1 MRMNNKGFSMVELL
15 AVVAIL
21 GVLSTIG
28 VVAVSNILE
37 KAHEEYY
44 KNQEKNLVLAAQSY
58 MNANQNELPKVVGRK
73 EKITAKELKEANY
86 LKKDVTRYDGK
97 TKCNDEKT
105 YVNVF
110 KYGNSDYSYTA
121 YLTCPDDKIA
131 DEEVKEEQ
139 PFIDAVFPGSNED
152 VSTASIKITIKGEKN
167 NAETKLLSYSY
178 SLFVIENGK
187 SVELL
192 NTGTMQVRQ
201 STVEKT
207 ISLSKYALSSS
218 SVSLK
223 IKATATNIKGNSIS
237 QTFTNDYRDKTAPK
251 CVYINKA
258 DDPKSPLRRKTW
270 VNRDVKVTIGCN
282 DGNGSGCEK
291 DTYTKTFTT
300 DGGVDHIKISDNVGN
315 QQSCPVVKF
324 IDKTAP
330 TVKVNVYKCDS
341 KHVATGSVLKSY
353 TASGNTIEVKSSD
366 LTGNVNGWLNKANYP
381 NGVCFAFNVED
392 ASSLKSKS
400 WKWNPTGIKKNA
412 SNYKTLTGGNSDETF
427 TTDDGY
433 NLTTKKVY
441 THSLSGDGH
450 RYGEFVVKDGIGNT
464 STIKFNILI
473 DKTSPT
479 AQVTAGRCENRDAT
493 ACQNATS
500 VTSSQTVKA
509 DNSSPSKSMS
519 FDTWVSKGI
528 QIKYSITDL
537 SDVTR
542 TWKYDDPRKMTS
554 RPSANKAGA
563 SATGTSGTLTLT
575 GTGQRNSIITFTDEA
590 GNTSQVT
597 VQGYIANTCTVTYNS
612 NHGSFTKNSSDLT
625 EVKDYDSYFGSAANG
640 LRNATGNGSHYEG
653 ERQYHSTVTNKQWNT
668 SATYNAGTIFDEQ
681 KRYKAQSVC
690 SGMDDGKD
698 KTITLYA
705 NWRTHE
711 CTVTFSANGG
721 KFTNNGGG
729 TTQIVKAG
737 EELGKKPTVS
747 RDYYH
752 VDNNDAW
759 KKGSTTNYVA
769 ANATKK
775 GEELCNLTKGDDS
788 VTLNANWKQN
798 VCTIKYDP
806 NKKFNG
812 KFNKN
817 ASNTT
822 DTLTQGQILGSYENG
837 IKNARGTGGYFY
849 ATAPGHVVAATAE
862 WNLKDDGTGLALYQ
876 GFWYTQEEICPQL
889 QKQASP
895 TVTLYVNWLPEEPT
909 VRIYLWDHISNSDDE
924 CDQYK
929 DSNKDYT
936 GTKNK
941 FKRPYRKY
949 KYGSYMCHCRY
960 KSTNSELDY
969 ARGYYLRHK
978 KTDGCDST
986 PQYYSK
992 TTSKW
997 QRDTCFPEN
1006 AYIFY
1011 KFGDEGRASCHN
1023 KQNYKVGNTKR
1034 DWKINE
1040 YVYLVCTNGDV
1051 YNNQTKGYKFFHGAY
1066 WYWNTGPYYA
1076 HLGKVLI
1083 NDKEMGKYGSNL
1095 YENKVVFD
1103 DGSDIISQDYEK
1115 NHKSKVQG
1123 ICQDYCE
1130 DKFGFELYPEEDLRY
1145 LGIDEDDD

>member
-1 MRMNNKGFSMVELL
+1 MITNKKGFSMVELL

-21 GVLSTIG
+21 GILSTIG
-28 VVAVSNILE
+28 IVAVSNILE

-58 MNANQNELPKVVGRK
+58 MSANQNELPKVVGRK
-73 EKITAKELKEANY
+73 ETITAKELKEANY

-110 KYGNSDYSYTA
+110 KYGTTDYSYTA

-131 DEEVKEEQ
+131 DEEVKKEQ
-139 PFIDAVFPGSNED
+139 PFIDAVFPGTSED
-152 VSTASIKITIKGEKN
+152 VATASIKITIKGEKN

-178 SLFVIENGK
+178 SLYVIENGK

-201 STVEKT
+201 PTVEKT

-218 SVSLK
+218 YVSLK
-223 IKATATNIKGNSIS
+223 VKATATNIKGNSVS

-251 CVYINKA
+251 CEYPNKE
-258 DDPKSPLRRKTW
+258 DDPKSPFRRKTW
-270 VNRDVKVTIGCN
+270 VNRDVKVTIKCN

-291 DTYTKTFTT
+291 ETYTKTFTT

-324 IDKTAP
+324 IDKSAP

-341 KHVATGSVLKSY
+341 SYNGTGSVLKSY
-353 TASGNTIEVKSSD
+353 TASGNTVEVKSSD

-381 NGVCFAFNVED
+381 HGVCFAFNVED

-400 WKWNPTGIKKNA
+400 WKWNNTGIKKNA
-412 SNYKTLTGGNSDETF
+412 SNYTTLNGGSSEETF

-450 RYGEFVVKDGIGNT
+450 RYGEFVIKDGIGNT

-479 AQVTAGRCENRDAT
+479 AQVTAGRCANRDAT

-500 VTSSQTVKA
+500 VTSSQTVTA
-509 DNSSPSKSMS
+509 DNSNTSRSMS

-528 QIKYSITDL
+528 QIKYSVTDL
-537 SDVTR
+537 SDVKR
-542 TWKYDDPRKMTS
+542 TWKYDDPRSMTS
-554 RPSANKAGA
+554 RPSANKDG
-563 SATGTSGTLTLT
+563 SPSTGTSGTLTLT
-575 GTGQRNSIITFTDEA
+575 GTGQRNSVITFTDEA

-597 VQGYIANTCTVTYNS
+597 VQGYIANTCTLTYHANYGTFNS
-612 NHGSFTKNSSDLT
+612 NASNTVEKQ
-625 EVKDYDSYFGSAANG
+625 DYDSYFGAADTG
-640 LRNATGNGSHYEG
+640 LRNATGGSGTYYNAT
-653 ERQYHSTVTNKQWNT
+653 RQYHSTIANKQWNT
-668 SATYNAGTIFDEQ
+668 STTYNAGTIYDET

-690 SGMDDGKD
+690 SGMTDGTD
-698 KTITLYA
+698 KTADFYV

-721 KFTNNGGG
+721 SIKTNGDG

-737 EELGKKPTVS
+737 KNLGTKPTVS

-752 VDNNDAW
+752 VDNGDAW

-769 ANATKK
+769 ADATKK
-775 GEELCNLTKGDDS
+775 GEELCDLTTGDNS

-806 NKKFNG
+806 NGG

-837 IKNARGTGGYFY
+837 VKNARGSGGTFY
-849 ATAPGHVVAATAE
+849 ATKTDNVVASWAE
-862 WNLKDDGTGLALYQ
+862 WNLQANGKGKALDQ
-876 GFWYTQEEICPQL
+876 DIWYTQEEICPQL
-889 QKQASP
+889 KTQANP
-895 TVTLYVNWLPEEPT
+895 TVTLYVKWLSQEPT
-909 VRIYLWDHISNSDDE
+909 LRIYIWDHISGEDK

-929 DSNKDYT
+929 DSKKDYT
-936 GTKNK
+936 GQKNK
-941 FKRPYRKY
+941 KDRPYRKY
-949 KYGSYMCHCRY
+949 KYASYKCKCKY
-960 KSTNSELDY
+960 KTTNSELDSVK
-969 ARGYYLRHK
+969 ALYLKHTSHK
-978 KTDGCDST
+978 ANGVDC
-986 PQYYSK
+986 SK
-992 TTSKW
+992 APKEYQACSKEE
-997 QRDTCFPEN
+997 RNECFPEN

-1023 KQNYKVGNTKR
+1023 KQNYKVGDTKR

-1051 YNNQTKGYKFFHGAY
+1051 YNNTSAGYKWFHGAY
-1066 WYWNTGPYYA
+1066 WYWNTGSYSAALSYA
-1076 HLGKVLI
+1076 LI
-1083 NDKEMGKYGSNL
+1083 NDKQIRADIDNL
-1095 YENKVVFD
+1095 DQYNVEFD
-1103 DGSDIISQDYEK
+1103 DRSDMVSQDSVVGNK
-1115 NHKSKVQG
+1115 TKIKG
-1123 ICQDYCE
+1123 ICYDYCE
-1130 DKFGFELYPEEDLRY
+1130 MKYGDERYGDEEVTF
-1145 LGIDEDDD
+1145 IDDYEDD